1 MSKKINV
8 NNNQKN
14 KNTINNSNNYDN
26 VRFLVTKT
34 MNTVTMEELV
44 KIGVLTSDDLLTEQ
58 NVEKNLA

>member
-34 MNTVTMEELV
+34 MNTVIMEELV

>member
-1 MSKKINV
+1 MSKKSNV

>member
-1 MSKKINV
+1 MSKKSNV

-34 MNTVTMEELV
+34 MNTVIMEELV